1 MMFDEETISKAWIQ
15 GTESAPV
22 ITPLDLQP
30 DQIALDDV
38 THALGHLCR
47 YTGRTRR
54 FYSVA
59 EHSVIVHAAA
69 KRLGFSVGAQRWAL
83 AHDFGEAYLSD
94 VTNPLKRTAIFERYR
109 ALESV
114 IDARIR
120 ARFRID
126 VTDDEIA
133 AVRALDV
140 EACNVERMVLLKPEP
155 KPWHMP
161 AVPREFTQA
170 LQAAW
175 LDHSALNPEHVLI
188 FGRILFGIGRE
199 VLGE

>member
-1 MMFDEETISKAWIQ
+1 MFDEETISKAWIQ

-30 DQIALDDV
+30 DQITLDDV

-59 EHSVIVHAAA
+59 EHSVIVYEAA
-69 KRLGFSVGAQRWAL
+69 KTLGFSPAAQRWAL

-94 VTNPLKRTAIFERYR
+94 VSNPLKRTAIFERYR

-140 EACNVERMVLLKPEP
+140 EACNVERMLLLKPEP

-161 AVPREFTQA
+161 AAPREFTIA
-170 LQAAW
+170 LQSAW
-175 LDHSALNPEHVLI
+175 DNHSAFDSFDALR
-188 FGRILFGIGRE
+188 FGRLLFRRGRE